1 MVRAAILILV
11 IFYRILAMFL
21 AKVGHVAYQTKA
33 FDEIYQIIEEFMR
46 FYDFYRNYVN
56 KIKISVN
63 SC

>member
-21 AKVGHVAYQTKA
+21 AKVGHIEYQTKA

-46 FYDFYRNYVN
+46 FYDFLQKLR
-56 KIKISVN
+56 
-63 SC
+63 

>member
-33 FDEIYQIIEEFMR
+33 FDEIYQIIDELTRFLR
-46 FYDFYRNYVN
+46 FYNFYRNYVN
-56 KIKISVN
+56 
-63 SC
+63 